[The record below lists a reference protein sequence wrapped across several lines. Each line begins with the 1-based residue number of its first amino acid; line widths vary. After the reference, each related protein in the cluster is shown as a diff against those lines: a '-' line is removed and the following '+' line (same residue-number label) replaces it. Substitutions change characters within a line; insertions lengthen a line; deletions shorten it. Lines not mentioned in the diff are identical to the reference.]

1 MIVVSELFKCDIC
14 NLAFIF
20 KDHYIQHCDDHIRMV
35 AEHINLKGIVP
46 INNFEDANEV
56 LDFRNEEQDAQQQ
69 QLAGQTIG
77 VDGIIHNGV
86 SHLQEQQQIIV
97 HGHQQQGNN
106 QGAVIQQHHLQQ
118 QQQHQVVQEVQ
129 DNGQHGV
136 VHLSGGG
143 GGVLDS
149 SMVEDIDEGD
159 PQLSGSA
166 RASGGGSGGGGGS
179 GKNSKRTSQQQLQ
192 AQLNSEWCKCLPC
205 DFKFRTP
212 LSLSRHLNAHM
223 ENRNRC
229 EKCNKFFTSY
239 VSLNTHS
246 RQCQGDEEG
255 AEVLEAGGAANGRAR
270 STSVDGPATS
280 PGHPNKVYNCK
291 KCNVQFS
298 SANQYRDHKLTHS
311 NDVYTCNECQRAFLS
326 IINLNRHRQNEH
338 QHRQTYMCMICN
350 CEFTNVEFLEEHNKT
365 RSHLHNLNS
374 STGVATPVPAGRSRP
389 SGARPAAAEAA
400 SGGAARG
407 ADVVVID

>member
-46 INNFEDANEV
+46 INNFEEANEI
-56 LDFRNEEQDAQQQ
+56 LDFRSEEQQQ
-69 QLAGQTIG
+69 QLTQSIGPDGTI
-77 VDGIIHNGV
+77 VNGI
-86 SHLQEQQQIIV
+86 QEQQQQIIV
-97 HGHQQQGNN
+97 HSHQQQQQQQGNT
-106 QGAVIQQHHLQQ
+106 GGHVIQQHQQ
-118 QQQHQVVQEVQ
+118 VIQQHQQQEIL
-129 DNGQHGV
+129 DNNGHGV
-136 VHLSGGG
+136 VHIGPGGN
-143 GGVLDS
+143 VLDS
-149 SMVEDIDEGD
+149 SMIEDIDEGD
-159 PQLSGSA
+159 PQLSGSGTS
-166 RASGGGSGGGGGS
+166 RGGGS
-179 GKNSKRTSQQQLQ
+179 GKGSKRTSQQQLQ

-246 RQCQGDEEG
+246 RQCRGDEE
-255 AEVLEAGGAANGRAR
+255 ALNQS
-270 STSVDGPATS
+270 STSSNGEMEGLGGERGGRTASLDGPATS
-280 PGHPNKVYNCK
+280 PGGSHANKVYNCK

-298 SANQYRDHKLTHS
+298 SATQYRDHKLTHS
-311 NDVYTCNECQRAFLS
+311 NDVYTCNECHKAFLS

-338 QHRQTYMCMICN
+338 LHRQTFMCAICN
-350 CEFTNVEFLEEHNKT
+350 CEFTNVEFLDEHNKT
-365 RSHLHNLNS
+365 RSHLHNLS
-374 STGVATPVPAGRSRP
+374 QGG
-389 SGARPAAAEAA
+389 GGGGG
-400 SGGAARG
+400 GGAATGASARGRGSGAGGRG

>member
-1 MIVVSELFKCDIC
+1 MGDTDGLRGSFFPYYRVIVVSELFKCDIC

-56 LDFRNEEQDAQQQ
+56 LDFRNEEQ
-69 QLAGQTIG
+69 QLTTQTIG
-77 VDGIIHNGV
+77 VDGSIVNGV
-86 SHLQEQQQIIV
+86 GHIQEQQQQQQIIV
-97 HGHQQQGNN
+97 HSHQQQGNN
-106 QGAVIQQHHLQQ
+106 HNNNNNAGGHIIQ
-118 QQQHQVVQEVQ
+118 QQQHHHQAVQQQQEEVL
-129 DNGQHGV
+129 DNGHHV
-136 VHLSGGG
+136 VHIGPG

-149 SMVEDIDEGD
+149 SMIEDIDEGD
-159 PQLSGSA
+159 PQLSGSS
-166 RASGGGSGGGGGS
+166 RSGGSGGSGGGSKG
-179 GKNSKRTSQQQLQ
+179 SKRTSQQQLQ

-229 EKCNKFFTSY
+229 DKCNKFFTSY

-246 RQCQGDEEG
+246 RQCQGDED
-255 AEVLEAGGAANGRAR
+255 AVEAQEMGGANNGRAR
-270 STSVDGPATS
+270 STSVDGPVTS

-298 SANQYRDHKLTHS
+298 SASQYRDHKLTHS
-311 NDVYTCNECQRAFLS
+311 NDVYTCNECSKAFLS

-350 CEFTNVEFLEEHNKT
+350 CKCLLI
-365 RSHLHNLNS
+365 SQC
-374 STGVATPVPAGRSRP
+374 
-389 SGARPAAAEAA
+389 
-400 SGGAARG
+400 
-407 ADVVVID
+407 

>member
-1 MIVVSELFKCDIC
+1 MVLFFLYAHRVIVVSELFKCDIC

-46 INNFEDANEV
+46 IHNFEEANEI
-56 LDFRNEEQDAQQQ
+56 LDFRSAEE
-69 QLAGQTIG
+69 
-77 VDGIIHNGV
+77 
-86 SHLQEQQQIIV
+86 EQQQ
-97 HGHQQQGNN
+97 HQQHPQQSIGPDGTLMNGVGHLE
-106 QGAVIQQHHLQQ
+106 QQHQQHQEGHVIQHHQVIHQ
-118 QQQHQVVQEVQ
+118 QQQHHQQEIV
-129 DNGQHGV
+129 DGGTSNGHSV
-136 VHLSGGG
+136 VHIGPGGN
-143 GGVLDS
+143 VLDS
-149 SMVEDIDEGD
+149 SMIEDIDEGD
-159 PQLSGSA
+159 PQLSSSA
-166 RASGGGSGGGGGS
+166 SSSRASGGKS
-179 GKNSKRTSQQQLQ
+179 SKRTSQQQLQ

-246 RQCQGDEEG
+246 RQCKGDEEG
-255 AEVLEAGGAANGRAR
+255 LASPGAVDGDAGERGR
-270 STSVDGPATS
+270 STSIDGPATS
-280 PGHPNKVYNCK
+280 PGGSSTGGHLANKVYSCK

-298 SANQYRDHKLTHS
+298 SATQYRDHKLTHS
-311 NDVYTCNECQRAFLS
+311 NDVYTCNECHKAFLS

-338 QHRQTYMCMICN
+338 QHRQTFMCAICN

-365 RSHLHNLNS
+365 RSHLHNLTLGSGGGGGTASGAS
-374 STGVATPVPAGRSRP
+374 SGR
-389 SGARPAAAEAA
+389 ARPAAGA
-400 SGGAARG
+400 SRG